1 MLRLIVKNFGVLKDI
16 DIELHE
22 TNLFIGDNGSGKST
36 LAKLIT
42 IIADFTLDEDEILQR
57 LKEFDINF
65 LNEECFIQVL
75 EDEKKLLE
83 IDNTQIELFQR
94 EEKLEELEEKLE
106 ELEEELEEKVKEL
119 VELEEKLKELK
130 EFKELVELEEKF
142 KKFKKFKKLVKFIE
156 LKINLYTPKYI
167 PSERN
172 LISLFDKSLSNMI
185 SAEIPLPRA
194 LLEFSASYNSARNDI
209 KELSLLGMQYKN
221 ENSQDRVYYEDGNYL
236 TLSNSSSGIQSALP
250 LYLTLKYFASKP
262 GYIMVEEPEQ
272 NLYPKSQIE
281 TVKFMVENRGKSSL
295 SIMTHSPYI
304 LSILNVLIFAHKASN
319 TNDTLKEKISAI
331 IPQAQQIDP
340 DKFSAYLIEDGIS
353 KNIKGEST
361 GMIQENTIDN
371 IGDRLD
377 DEFNELL
384 DIYSE
389 FEK

>member
-42 IIADFTLDEDEILQR
+42 VIADFTLDEDEILQR

-94 EEKLEELEEKLE
+94 EET
-106 ELEEELEEKVKEL
+106 
-119 VELEEKLKELK
+119 LKELI
-130 EFKELVELEEKF
+130 EF
-142 KKFKKFKKLVKFIE
+142 KKFKQFKIFKKLLKLIKIKKIKNFKEFIE
-156 LKINLYTPKYI
+156 LIEEVKLRIPKYI

-172 LISLFDKSLSNMI
+172 LISLFNQSLSNMI
-185 SAEIPLPRA
+185 SAEIPLPKA
-194 LLEFSASYNSARNDI
+194 LLEFSASYNRARNDI

-250 LYLTLKYFASKP
+250 LYLTLKYFASKHA
-262 GYIMVEEPEQ
+262 YIMVEEPEQ

-281 TVKFMVENRGKSSL
+281 TVKFMIENRGESSL

-304 LSILNVLIFAHKASN
+304 LSTLNMLIFAYKASN
-319 TNDTLKEKISAI
+319 TNNTLKEKISAI
-331 IPQAQQIDP
+331 IPQEQQIDP
-340 DKFSAYLIEDGIS
+340 DNFSAYLIKNGIS

-377 DEFNELL
+377 NEFNELL

>member
-1 MLRLIVKNFGVLKDI
+1 
-16 DIELHE
+16 
-22 TNLFIGDNGSGKST
+22 
-36 LAKLIT
+36 
-42 IIADFTLDEDEILQR
+42 
-57 LKEFDINF
+57 
-65 LNEECFIQVL
+65 
-75 EDEKKLLE
+75 
-83 IDNTQIELFQR
+83 
-94 EEKLEELEEKLE
+94 
-106 ELEEELEEKVKEL
+106 
-119 VELEEKLKELK
+119 
-130 EFKELVELEEKF
+130 
-142 KKFKKFKKLVKFIE
+142 
-156 LKINLYTPKYI
+156 
-167 PSERN
+167 
-172 LISLFDKSLSNMI
+172 MI
-185 SAEIPLPRA
+185 SAEIPLPKA

-371 IGDRLD
+371 IGDMLD